1 MEELGVE
8 REGRMAH
15 FVPTHLPVA
24 VQAEG
29 EMLFFFFFFTVDLTY
44 NLKFVAHVK
53 TCIPVTEA
61 TKFQISAKEWC
72 AKVVIVM
79 K

>member
-1 MEELGVE
+1 
-8 REGRMAH
+8 MAN
-15 FVPTHLPVA
+15 FVPTQLPVA

-29 EMLFFFFFFTVDLTY
+29 EMLLFLFFLTVDLTY
-44 NLKFVAHVK
+44 NLKLVAHVK
-53 TCIPVTEA
+53 TCVSVIEA
-61 TKFQISAKEWC
+61 TKFQVSAKEWC

>member
-1 MEELGVE
+1 
-8 REGRMAH
+8 MAN
-15 FVPTHLPVA
+15 FVPTQLPVA

-29 EMLFFFFFFTVDLTY
+29 EMLLFLFFLTVDLTY

-53 TCIPVTEA
+53 TCVSVIEA
-61 TKFQISAKEWC
+61 TKFQVSAKEWC